1 MFSQAR
7 HACGIFNILFI
18 LLHRRC
24 VTGEGI
30 FQFLTKHG
38 DTIIDEI
45 RRQSQHL
52 FQSAAQKRE
61 AFVRGQSLNGSDPR
75 ISPPSHPSRISRTNT
90 APPEKLTMILTKK
103 DRIRLAENPKRLRSE
118 TDPTADQKSEN
129 DSNAVPVNG
138 SPNGSASC
146 LGLRP
151 RSATDSSFERAGDDE
166 VFLTQPSPCCEIN
179 DGVQEATDTREV
191 SAYIDLLSDSAAE
204 PIHISDP
211 VHSRKMFNESLTST
225 SSMTS
230 EDGSMRNRSLPRNL
244 SSLRLIPEADET
256 HAERYIRC
264 EALRIGPWE
273 NEHDGNVNVVDVLA
287 SQNVP
292 ENQMSNL
299 SSTERRSSPN
309 ALTTVE
315 TGGLGLSPG
324 DSSIYREIW
333 EDMVA
338 QIKDPNVETFPP
350 KPKLERERV
359 LVFEDA
365 FLPTQ
370 SKTDNEGLNTSLVTA
385 GKVDAVH
392 ELLQQARDLES
403 SKKLLDQII
412 AQMETPLQHD
422 VSELFPAA
430 TRKRN
435 SIGAVPSEAVRA
447 DQVKSKGGS
456 PFKKHTVIEKSKS
469 TCEGFFPRAP
479 SPGPPPVPLRPE
491 TMDRRKAC
499 LSVGDISE
507 DLHKRP
513 DLINMHR
520 PSSTFFAKGLKS
532 VNPQTLM
539 SPIRA
544 NFSASQLGGGGEA
557 AIHARLIQNTEIRD
571 ELAQF
576 SAFRAQTVATSED
589 ISTCP
594 IGDGGG
600 AATCAITDEVIF
612 NTTDSGDKVRKS
624 TESLDEDVQCDMS
637 RRKDSKASKFVKKV
651 KKLAPKPRRGSN
663 DSRENDDDYSGPSER
678 PRRESLSPGDALDL
692 QGRFTGSETNSPE
705 TSPKMKRKNSK
716 TSPKDKRKSSS
727 EEKSKKDKE
736 TSAAKI
742 LRIVT
747 KGDQKKDENNQ
758 KTSFKK
764 VSREESPN
772 KDVSND
778 NISKPLSP
786 TKCNASG
793 PENPRRKSEDEN
805 ANKSYENYEY
815 IDKLRQSVEQVE
827 RLADSGS
834 LPSGVFQ
841 EPAPA
846 IPPRKKSDPPPI
858 PPRIPRSPPS
868 PKSAASPVHSPP
880 PQHATRQPQP
890 AVPPPREGRRH
901 SSSST
906 GRHRSSSGQKD
917 DVLPP
922 PPVPPRNTQSPENK
936 KVQPAN
942 KASAARTPVIQLT
955 CSSPENRDDSSK
967 RQNSGECTAISF

>member
-90 APPEKLTMILTKK
+90 APPEKLTRILAKK
-103 DRIRLAENPKRLRSE
+103 DRIHLAENPKRLRSE

-129 DSNAVPVNG
+129 ESNAVTVNG
-138 SPNGSASC
+138 APNGSASI

-151 RSATDSSFERAGDDE
+151 RSATDSSVEKAGDDE
-166 VFLTQPSPCCEIN
+166 VFLTQPTPYCEIN
-179 DGVQEATDTREV
+179 DGVQEATDTSEV
-191 SAYIDLLSDSAAE
+191 SAYIDLLSDSTAE

-244 SSLRLIPEADET
+244 SSLCLIPEADET

-350 KPKLERERV
+350 KPKLVRERV
-359 LVFEDA
+359 
-365 FLPTQ
+365 
-370 SKTDNEGLNTSLVTA
+370 
-385 GKVDAVH
+385 
-392 ELLQQARDLES
+392 
-403 SKKLLDQII
+403 LLDQII
-412 AQMETPLQHD
+412 AQMQTPLQHD
-422 VSELFPAA
+422 VRELFSAA

-469 TCEGFFPRAP
+469 TCEGFLPRAS

-624 TESLDEDVQCDMS
+624 TENLDEDVQCDMS

-651 KKLAPKPRRGSN
+651 KKLAPKLRQGSN

-678 PRRESLSPGDALDL
+678 LQRESLSPGDVLDL

-716 TSPKDKRKSSS
+716 MSPKDKRKLSSK
-727 EEKSKKDKE
+727 EKSKKDKE
-736 TSAAKI
+736 TSASKI
-742 LRIVT
+742 LRMVT
-747 KGDQKKDENNQ
+747 KGDPKKDEYYQ
-758 KTSFKK
+758 RTPFKK
-764 VSREESPN
+764 VSREELPN

-778 NISKPLSP
+778 NISKPLSL
-786 TKCNASG
+786 TQRNASG
-793 PENPRRKSEDEN
+793 PENPRGKSGYEN
-805 ANKSYENYEY
+805 ANKSYKNFEF
-815 IDKLRQSVEQVE
+815 IDTIRQSVEQVE
-827 RLADSGS
+827 RFADSGS
-834 LPSGVFQ
+834 LPSGDFQ
-841 EPAPA
+841 EPALA
-846 IPPRKKSDPPPI
+846 IPPQKKSDPPPI
-858 PPRIPRSPPS
+858 PPRIPRLAPS

-880 PQHATRQPQP
+880 PQHVTRQPQP
-890 AVPPPREGRRH
+890 AVPPPREGRGH
-901 SSSST
+901 SSLST

>member
-1 MFSQAR
+1 MS
-7 HACGIFNILFI
+7 FNILFI
-18 LLHRRC
+18 LLHRRSA
-24 VTGEGI
+24 TGEGI

-45 RRQSQHL
+45 RRQSQHA

-75 ISPPSHPSRISRTNT
+75 NSPPSHPSRISRTNT
-90 APPEKLTMILTKK
+90 APPEKLTRILTRK
-103 DRIRLAENPKRLRSE
+103 DRIHLAENPKRLRSE

-129 DSNAVPVNG
+129 DSTAVTVNG
-138 SPNGSASC
+138 LPNGSASSP
-146 LGLRP
+146 GLRP
-151 RSATDSSFERAGDDE
+151 RSATDSSVEKPGDDE
-166 VFLTQPSPCCEIN
+166 VFLTQPTPYCEID
-179 DGVQEATDTREV
+179 DGVQEATDTSEV
-191 SAYIDLLSDSAAE
+191 SAYIDLLSDSTAE

-211 VHSRKMFNESLTST
+211 VHSRKMSNESLTST

-244 SSLRLIPEADET
+244 SSPRLIPEADET
-256 HAERYIRC
+256 DAEGYIRC
-264 EALRIGPWE
+264 EALQTGPGE
-273 NEHDGNVNVVDVLA
+273 KELDGNVNIVDVLA
-287 SQNVP
+287 SQNAP

-315 TGGLGLSPG
+315 TGGLGDSPG
-324 DSSIYREIW
+324 NSSIYREIW
-333 EDMVA
+333 EDMFA

-365 FLPTQ
+365 FLLTQ
-370 SKTDNEGLNTSLVTA
+370 SKTDNKGLNTSLVTA
-385 GKVDAVH
+385 GKVDAAH
-392 ELLQQARDLES
+392 ALLEQARDPES

-422 VSELFPAA
+422 VSELFPVA

-435 SIGAVPSEAVRA
+435 SIGAVPLEAVRA

-469 TCEGFFPRAP
+469 TCEGFLPRAS

-491 TMDRRKAC
+491 TLDRRKAC

-539 SPIRA
+539 SPIRV
-544 NFSASQLGGGGEA
+544 NFSASQLGGGEA
-557 AIHARLIQNTEIRD
+557 ATHARLIQNTEIRD
-571 ELAQF
+571 GLAQF
-576 SAFRAQTVATSED
+576 SALRAQTVATRED
-589 ISTCP
+589 TSTCP
-594 IGDGGG
+594 IGDGGST
-600 AATCAITDEVIF
+600 ATCAIVDEVIF
-612 NTTDSGDKVRKS
+612 NTTDSGDRFCKS
-624 TESLDEDVQCDMS
+624 TENLDEDVQYNMW

-651 KKLAPKPRRGSN
+651 KKLAAKPRQGSN

-736 TSAAKI
+736 TSASKI

-786 TKCNASG
+786 TKRNASG
-793 PENPRRKSEDEN
+793 PEIPRRKSEDKN
-805 ANKSYENYEY
+805 VNKSYENYEY
-815 IDKLRQSVEQVE
+815 MPCQSVEQLE
-827 RLADSGS
+827 RVMDSGS
-834 LPSGVFQ
+834 LPSGDFQ

-846 IPPRKKSDPPPI
+846 ITPKKKSDPPPI

-868 PKSAASPVHSPP
+868 LKSAASPVHSPQ
-880 PQHATRQPQP
+880 PQHAKRQPQP

-901 SSSST
+901 SSSIT

-917 DVLPP
+917 DFLPP
-922 PPVPPRNTQSPENK
+922 PPVPPRNTQSPENE

>member
-1 MFSQAR
+1 MS
-7 HACGIFNILFI
+7 FNILFI
-18 LLHRRC
+18 LLHRRSA
-24 VTGEGI
+24 TGEGI

-45 RRQSQHL
+45 RRQSQHV

-75 ISPPSHPSRISRTNT
+75 ISPPSHPSRISRSNT
-90 APPEKLTMILTKK
+90 APPEKVTRILAKK
-103 DRIRLAENPKRLRSE
+103 DRIHLAENPKRLRSE

-129 DSNAVPVNG
+129 DSTAVTVNG
-138 SPNGSASC
+138 LPNGSASSP
-146 LGLRP
+146 GLRP
-151 RSATDSSFERAGDDE
+151 RSATDSSVEKPGDDE
-166 VFLTQPSPCCEIN
+166 VFLTQPTPYCEID
-179 DGVQEATDTREV
+179 DGVQEATDTSEV
-191 SAYIDLLSDSAAE
+191 SAYIDLLSDSTAE

-211 VHSRKMFNESLTST
+211 VHSRKMSNESLTST

-244 SSLRLIPEADET
+244 SSPRLIPEADET
-256 HAERYIRC
+256 DAEGYIRC
-264 EALRIGPWE
+264 EALQTGAGE
-273 NEHDGNVNVVDVLA
+273 KEHDGNVNVVDVLA
-287 SQNVP
+287 SQNAP

-324 DSSIYREIW
+324 NSSIYGEIS

-365 FLPTQ
+365 FLLTQ

-392 ELLQQARDLES
+392 ALLEQARDPES

-422 VSELFPAA
+422 VSELFPVA

-435 SIGAVPSEAVRA
+435 SIGAVPLEAVRA

-469 TCEGFFPRAP
+469 TCEGFLPRAS

-491 TMDRRKAC
+491 TLDRRKAC

-544 NFSASQLGGGGEA
+544 NFSASQLGGGEA
-557 AIHARLIQNTEIRD
+557 ATHARFIQNTEIRD

-576 SAFRAQTVATSED
+576 SALPAQTVATRED
-589 ISTCP
+589 TSTCP
-594 IGDGGG
+594 IGDGGST
-600 AATCAITDEVIF
+600 ATCAVVDEVIF
-612 NTTDSGDKVRKS
+612 NTTDSGDKFCKS
-624 TESLDEDVQCDMS
+624 TENVDEDVQYNMW

-651 KKLAPKPRRGSN
+651 KKLAAKPRQGSN

-678 PRRESLSPGDALDL
+678 LQRESLSPGDVLDL

-705 TSPKMKRKNSK
+705 TSPTKNSK
-716 TSPKDKRKSSS
+716 MSPKDKRKLSSK
-727 EEKSKKDKE
+727 EKSKEDKE
-736 TSAAKI
+736 TAASKI

-747 KGDQKKDENNQ
+747 KGDPTKDEYNQ
-758 KTSFKK
+758 RASFKK

-786 TKCNASG
+786 TKRNASG
-793 PENPRRKSEDEN
+793 PKNTRRKSGYEN
-805 ANKSYENYEY
+805 ANKSYEDYEY
-815 IDKLRQSVEQVE
+815 RPYQSVEQLE
-827 RLADSGS
+827 RLVDCGN
-834 LPSGVFQ
+834 LPSGDFQ

-846 IPPRKKSDPPPI
+846 IPPKKKSYPPPI

-890 AVPPPREGRRH
+890 AVPFPREGRRQ

-917 DVLPP
+917 DFLPP

-936 KVQPAN
+936 KVQSAN
-942 KASAARTPVIQLT
+942 KASAARRPVIQRT

>member
-1 MFSQAR
+1 M
-7 HACGIFNILFI
+7 
-18 LLHRRC
+18 
-24 VTGEGI
+24 
-30 FQFLTKHG
+30 
-38 DTIIDEI
+38 
-45 RRQSQHL
+45 
-52 FQSAAQKRE
+52 
-61 AFVRGQSLNGSDPR
+61 
-75 ISPPSHPSRISRTNT
+75 
-90 APPEKLTMILTKK
+90 
-103 DRIRLAENPKRLRSE
+103 AENPKRLRSE

-129 DSNAVPVNG
+129 DSTAVTVNG
-138 SPNGSASC
+138 SPNGSASS
-146 LGLRP
+146 LGPRP
-151 RSATDSSFERAGDDE
+151 RSATDSSVEKPGDDE
-166 VFLTQPSPCCEIN
+166 VFLTQPTPYCEIN
-179 DGVQEATDTREV
+179 DGVQEGTDTSEV
-191 SAYIDLLSDSAAE
+191 SAYIDLLSVSTAE

-244 SSLRLIPEADET
+244 SSPRLIPEADET
-256 HAERYIRC
+256 DAEGYIRC
-264 EALRIGPWE
+264 EALQTGPGE
-273 NEHDGNVNVVDVLA
+273 NEHDGNGNVVDVLA
-287 SQNVP
+287 SENAP
-292 ENQMSNL
+292 ENQML
-299 SSTERRSSPN
+299 SSTKSRSSPN

-315 TGGLGLSPG
+315 TGGLELSPANPR
-324 DSSIYREIW
+324 INRKMRE
-333 EDMVA
+333 DLVA

-365 FLPTQ
+365 FLLTQ

-392 ELLQQARDLES
+392 ALLQQARDPES

-435 SIGAVPSEAVRA
+435 SIGAVPSEAIRA

-469 TCEGFFPRAP
+469 TCEGFLPRAS

-544 NFSASQLGGGGEA
+544 NFSASQLGGGEA
-557 AIHARLIQNTEIRD
+557 TTHARLIQNTEIRD
-571 ELAQF
+571 ELTQF
-576 SAFRAQTVATSED
+576 SAFRAQTVATRED
-589 ISTCP
+589 TSTCP
-594 IGDGGG
+594 IGDGGST
-600 AATCAITDEVIF
+600 ATCAVADEVVF
-612 NTTDSGDKVRKS
+612 NTTDSGDKFRKS
-624 TESLDEDVQCDMS
+624 TENLDEDVQCNMS

-651 KKLAPKPRRGSN
+651 KKLAPRLRQGSK
-663 DSRENDDDYSGPSER
+663 DSRENDYDYSGPSER
-678 PRRESLSPGDALDL
+678 LQRESLSPGDVLDL

-716 TSPKDKRKSSS
+716 MSPKDKRKLSSK
-727 EEKSKKDKE
+727 EKSKKDKE
-736 TSAAKI
+736 TSASKI
-742 LRIVT
+742 LRMVT
-747 KGDQKKDENNQ
+747 KGDPKKDEYYQ
-758 KTSFKK
+758 RTSFKK
-764 VSREESPN
+764 VSREELPN

-778 NISKPLSP
+778 NISKPLSL
-786 TKCNASG
+786 TQRNASG
-793 PENPRRKSEDEN
+793 PENPGGKSGYEN
-805 ANKSYENYEY
+805 ANKSYKNFEF
-815 IDKLRQSVEQVE
+815 IDRIRQSVEQVE
-827 RLADSGS
+827 RFADSGR
-834 LPSGVFQ
+834 LPSGDFQ
-841 EPAPA
+841 EPALA
-846 IPPRKKSDPPPI
+846 IPPQKKSDPPPI

-890 AVPPPREGRRH
+890 AVPPPREERRH

-917 DVLPP
+917 DVLPT
-922 PPVPPRNTQSPENK
+922 PPVPPRNTQSLENK
-936 KVQPAN
+936 KVQSAN
-942 KASAARTPVIQLT
+942 KASAARTPVIQRT

>member
-1 MFSQAR
+1 MS
-7 HACGIFNILFI
+7 FNILFI
-18 LLHRRC
+18 LLHRRSA
-24 VTGEGI
+24 TGEGI

-45 RRQSQHL
+45 RRQSQHA

-75 ISPPSHPSRISRTNT
+75 NSPPSHSSRISRTNT
-90 APPEKLTMILTKK
+90 APPEKLTRILTRK
-103 DRIRLAENPKRLRSE
+103 DRIHLAENPKRLRSE

-129 DSNAVPVNG
+129 DSTAVTVNG
-138 SPNGSASC
+138 LPNGSASSP
-146 LGLRP
+146 GLRP
-151 RSATDSSFERAGDDE
+151 RSATDSSVEKPGDDE
-166 VFLTQPSPCCEIN
+166 VFLTQPTPYCEID
-179 DGVQEATDTREV
+179 DGVQEATDTSEV
-191 SAYIDLLSDSAAE
+191 SAYIDLLSDSTAE

-211 VHSRKMFNESLTST
+211 VHSRKMSNESLTST

-244 SSLRLIPEADET
+244 SSPRLIPEADET
-256 HAERYIRC
+256 DAEGYIRC
-264 EALRIGPWE
+264 EALQTGPGE
-273 NEHDGNVNVVDVLA
+273 KELDGNGNVVGVLA
-287 SQNVP
+287 SENAP
-292 ENQMSNL
+292 EKQMSNL
-299 SSTERRSSPN
+299 SSTKRRSLPSSPN
-309 ALTTVE
+309 GITTVK
-315 TGGLGLSPG
+315 TGGLEVSPANPR
-324 DSSIYREIW
+324 INRKMQ
-333 EDMVA
+333 EDLVA

-350 KPKLERERV
+350 KPKLERERA
-359 LVFEDA
+359 LKSEDVFP
-365 FLPTQ
+365 PTQ
-370 SKTDNEGLNTSLVTA
+370 SNTDNEGLNTSLVAA
-385 GKVDAVH
+385 GQVDAAH
-392 ELLQQARDLES
+392 ALLEQARDPES

-422 VSELFPAA
+422 VSELFPVA

-435 SIGAVPSEAVRA
+435 SIGAVPLEAVRA

-469 TCEGFFPRAP
+469 TCEGFLPRAS

-491 TMDRRKAC
+491 TLDRRKAC

-576 SAFRAQTVATSED
+576 SAFRAQTVATRDD
-589 ISTCP
+589 IATCP
-594 IGDGGG
+594 IGDGGS

-624 TESLDEDVQCDMS
+624 TENLDEDVQCDMS

-736 TSAAKI
+736 TSASKI

-778 NISKPLSP
+778 DISKPLTP
-786 TKCNASG
+786 TKRNASG

-805 ANKSYENYEY
+805 ANRSYENYEY
-815 IDKLRQSVEQVE
+815 IDSLRQSVGQVE

-834 LPSGVFQ
+834 LPSGDFQ

-846 IPPRKKSDPPPI
+846 IPPRKKSDAPPI

-880 PQHATRQPQP
+880 PQHATRHPQP

-906 GRHRSSSGQKD
+906 GRHHSSSGQKD
-917 DVLPP
+917 DFLPP

-955 CSSPENRDDSSK
+955 CSSPENRDDSSE
-967 RQNSGECTAISF
+967 RQNSGKCSAISL